1 MYKPFLAAAIQMRS
15 GLDQE
20 KNLQQA
26 SALIEQAA
34 AKGAKFIA
42 TPEMTTLLDRKPR
55 RLFDALADGE
65 DQDIIQAFAM
75 LAKRL
80 QIHLLLG
87 SAPIIL
93 SREPRK
99 AANRSFLFGPDGTC
113 LARYDKIHMFDVD
126 LPNGEQWKESSIYQ
140 PGEQIVSA
148 KTALAMIGLSI
159 CYDLRFA
166 QLYRRLA
173 REDAEILCVPSAFTV
188 PTGKAHWEIL
198 LRARAIETGSFVIA
212 PAQGGEHE
220 DGRTTYGHSMI
231 IAPWGDVLAHLDHD
245 QPGFC
250 LAEIDTGLV
259 HETRQQIPSLNYPDM
274 VQKKPNSS

>member
-1 MYKPFLAAAIQMRS
+1 MSNPFLAAAIQMRS
-15 GLDQE
+15 SLNQE

-34 AKGAKFIA
+34 AKGAIFIA

-55 RLFDALADGE
+55 RLFDALPDGE
-65 DQDIIQAFAM
+65 DQQVIKAFAA

-87 SAPIIL
+87 SAPIVL

-99 AANRSFLFGPDGTC
+99 AANRSFLFAPDGTC

-140 PGEQIVSA
+140 PGEQVVNA
-148 KTALAMIGLSI
+148 KTALGMIGLSI

-166 QLYRRLA
+166 QLYRKLA
-173 REDAEILCVPSAFTV
+173 QTGAEILCVPSAFTV

-198 LRARAIETGSFVIA
+198 LRARAIETGSYVIA

-220 DGRTTYGHSMI
+220 DGRTTFGHSMI
-231 IAPWGDVLAHLDHD
+231 IDPWGEVLAHLDHD

-250 LAEIDTGLV
+250 LAEIDLKTV
-259 HETRQQIPSLNYPDM
+259 HETRQQIPSLTCPDM
-274 VQKKPNSS
+274 V